1 MSTTHPVTSPRTL
14 VIINERAGAGAM
26 ADAFRRFEHP
36 LEDTIG
42 AFELAFTDAP
52 GHGTELAREALLSG
66 VERIIVGGGD
76 GTINEVVNGFVD
88 PATGAPT
95 APNATLALLGG
106 GTGGDFRKSV
116 GVRDFESALA
126 ALRGGRT
133 MALDVGRVTLLGGPD
148 APEAPGSVRI
158 FNNIASFG
166 FSGQV
171 IRALEGKGGRLVDRY
186 VPALKALGGQ
196 AAHFGGTL
204 RAMLDWKNVEVHMTV
219 DERDLGVQR
228 IVTAAIAK
236 GRYFGGGM
244 MIAPDARLDSG
255 HLDITTLGDF
265 GRFEML
271 GLARHIYAGRHLHH
285 PKVRTDTG
293 RVVVARPMGRDPVL
307 IEIDGELFGQLP
319 ARFEVIPAALRLAV
333 P

>member
-1 MSTTHPVTSPRTL
+1 MNTSHPARGPRTL

-36 LEDTIG
+36 LEDAIG
-42 AFELAFTDAP
+42 AFELAFTDGP
-52 GHGTELAREALLSG
+52 GHATELARSALEDG

-88 PATGAPT
+88 PVTGVPT
-95 APNATLALLGG
+95 APEATLALLGG

-116 GVRDFESALA
+116 GVRDFDAALA
-126 ALRGGRT
+126 ALKGGRT
-133 MALDVGRVTLLGGPD
+133 VALDVGRVTLLGEPGA
-148 APEAPGSVRI
+148 APLGVRI

-204 RAMLDWKNVEVHMTV
+204 RAMLDWKNVDVHMVV

-228 IVTAAIAK
+228 IVTAAVAK

-255 HLDITTLGDF
+255 HLELTTLGDF
-265 GRFEML
+265 GRVEML
-271 GLARHIYAGRHLHH
+271 GLARHIYTGRHLHH
-285 PKVRTDTG
+285 PKVRTDAG
-293 RVVVARPMGRDPVL
+293 KVVVARPMGREPVL

-319 ARFEVIPAALRLAV
+319 ARFEIIPAALRLAV